1 LTLNGASVEQHF
13 VSLANKYPVIVFER
27 QMTHYIAR
35 SQKLLA
41 DPKLSRN
48 AEDIGLLIPP
58 TTSAY
63 ADGSLSMPVSDD
75 DDDETMEEIDRLE
88 EIKEEEEENE
98 VRPTVVHSPPTH
110 QQQAPPQ
117 KHSRHEKMKL
127 ATITLSMDDGLPGHG
142 HHPHE
147 QHAFGGHNV
156 SAAHGYHLPSPP
168 PSVAVSR
175 SSTVS
180 PSNSSSSSTGSLS
193 EEEESIAEAARILM
207 SSNVKNGNMDHNH
220 SNSNTIDSSSNYYG
234 NTGVH
239 TTSKKHKYVDESS
252 LSHHPHQQQQL
263 HTGADD
269 RIHKA
274 AIRPIKKMKV

>member
-1 LTLNGASVEQHF
+1 VA
-13 VSLANKYPVIVFER
+13 LANKYPVIVFER

-75 DDDETMEEIDRLE
+75 EDEVMEEINRLE
-88 EIKEEEEENE
+88 KIKEEEEEDE
-98 VRPTVVHSPPTH
+98 GRPIVVQSPPSPH
-110 QQQAPPQ
+110 HRQPQ

-127 ATITLSMDDGLPGHG
+127 ATITISMDDELPNHAQHQ
-142 HHPHE
+142 HHPF
-147 QHAFGGHNV
+147 AAPNV
-156 SAAHGYHLPSPP
+156 YGARGYHLPSPP
-168 PSVAVSR
+168 PSVAASR

-180 PSNSSSSSTGSLS
+180 PNSSSSSTGSLS

-207 SSNVKNGNMDHNH
+207 SSNLKNMSIGH
-220 SNSNTIDSSSNYYG
+220 SNNN
-234 NTGVH
+234 
-239 TTSKKHKYVDESS
+239 SKADGTHAGSRKHKYHDESS
-252 LSHHPHQQQQL
+252 PTDL
-263 HTGADD
+263 HGHASVKVEPTDVDD
-269 RIHKA
+269 KAKKA
-274 AIRPIKKMKV
+274 AMRRPIKKMKV